1 MLERPSDQALKYE
14 KSKCLNN
21 QGEYNL
27 TTVRISSK
35 EKKMI
40 CFVMIM
46 LCFHVYDNVMY
57 DDEYDYELT
66 FMTLFIIAKQVLL
79 NHVMNNMTIW
89 WATLF
94 YTMSRCMSQDLIS
107 ET

>member
-1 MLERPSDQALKYE
+1 MLERRSDQALKYE

-46 LCFHVYDNVMY
+46 LCFHVYENVMY

-66 FMTLFIIAKQVLL
+66 FMTLFIIAKQVSL
-79 NHVMNNMTIW
+79 NHVMNNMTI
-89 WATLF
+89 
-94 YTMSRCMSQDLIS
+94 
-107 ET
+107 

>member
-1 MLERPSDQALKYE
+1 MLERRDDQAPKYK

-40 CFVMIM
+40 CFVMII

-57 DDEYDYELT
+57 DDKYDYELT
-66 FMTLFIIAKQVLL
+66 FMTLFIIAKQVSL
-79 NHVMNNMTIW
+79 NM
-89 WATLF
+89 L
-94 YTMSRCMSQDLIS
+94 
-107 ET
+107 